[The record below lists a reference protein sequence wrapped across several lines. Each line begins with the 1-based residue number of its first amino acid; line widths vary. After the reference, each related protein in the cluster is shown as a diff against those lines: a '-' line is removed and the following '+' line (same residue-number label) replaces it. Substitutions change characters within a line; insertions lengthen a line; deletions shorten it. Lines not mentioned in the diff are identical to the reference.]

1 MNEIREQVDVHSNKP
16 QHVVGT
22 HGSCVRSP
30 RSKWTSGHTIG
41 ADARA
46 VRPYMRH
53 AHKESKAKEYLPY
66 KLEIMNR
73 EQKERLHYIVP
84 RCTVIPMQN
93 DCLLQAVSG
102 QHEHIGQGGT
112 FGNAK
117 RGSDEEWE
125 EEVSSESLTPN
136 PSPKR
141 EGSDYPSY
149 NVWGE

>member
-1 MNEIREQVDVHSNKP
+1 
-16 QHVVGT
+16 
-22 HGSCVRSP
+22 
-30 RSKWTSGHTIG
+30 
-41 ADARA
+41 
-46 VRPYMRH
+46 MRH

-93 DCLLQAVSG
+93 DNLLQAVSG
-102 QHEHIGQGGT
+102 QHEHIGQGGS

-125 EEVSSESLTPN
+125 EASSESLTPN